1 MFIGIAALV
10 LAVSAY
16 IYKEGLRPHEI
27 LTRLTSPFVLWGFA
41 GPQKTI
47 TDGSESKGSIGLGKV
62 KGSGNGAA
70 EGVAGGYKAGLPSRR
85 DKVDT
90 VVDDDEEEDPTTPT
104 APVKIELSI
113 PEVDAGVGVTQAK
126 KGKARRR
133 PVDDD
138 SDEDLRVPM
147 FPALN
152 SAQRASKPSSIL
164 QAPSLV
170 VPGSMGPPPLPV
182 PKLAGG
188 IPSLAPPSLMPPPP
202 IPIRKPPGSSAA
214 ANARSAQYSRPG
226 PTGSSSL
233 AVPPSASSLVVPPS
247 ASSALGVPP
256 QRSSLQLPPTHSQP
270 PPKPRQKVILTPG
283 HSPLDWA
290 NHQRNLPF
298 VPLRRITPSELAT
311 HGARKNE
318 SKLYWTVLEGKVYD
332 MTPYLPYHPGGE
344 KELLRVA
351 GKDGTKLFN
360 LTHPWVNWDNM
371 LRGCEVGI
379 LVSENEMLK
388 KEVVA
393 VDGGADGGEDLE
405 SMD

>member
-10 LAVSAY
+10 LAVGAY

-27 LTRLTSPFVLWGFA
+27 LTRLAGSFAFWGAA
-41 GPQKTI
+41 GPQRTI
-47 TDGSESKGSIGLGKV
+47 TDGSDSKESINLEKV
-62 KGSGNGAA
+62 KGSGDGTAD
-70 EGVAGGYKAGLPSRR
+70 GGYIAGLPSRR
-85 DKVDT
+85 DKVDM
-90 VVDDDEEEDPTTPT
+90 VVVEDEEEDPKTPT

-113 PEVDAGVGVTQAK
+113 PDVEVESKGVRSR
-126 KGKARRR
+126 KGKARRL
-133 PVDDD
+133 PDDD
-138 SDEDLRVPM
+138 SDEDLSVPM

-152 SAQRASKPSSIL
+152 SAQRASKPASVP

-182 PKLAGG
+182 PKLATGP
-188 IPSLAPPSLMPPPP
+188 PSLTLPSFAAPGLMPPPP
-202 IPIRKPPGSSAA
+202 IPMRKPAGSSAA
-214 ANARSAQYSRPG
+214 ASARNAQYARPG
-226 PTGSSSL
+226 GASSSSLGVPPSASSL
-233 AVPPSASSLVVPPS
+233 AVPPSASSL
-247 ASSALGVPP
+247 GVPKT
-256 QRSSLQLPPTHSQP
+256 SSLQLPPTHSQP

-298 VPLRRITPSELAT
+298 VPLRRIAPSELAT

-318 SKLYWTVLEGKVYD
+318 TKTYWTVLEGKVYD

-360 LTHPWVNWDNM
+360 LTHP
-371 LRGCEVGI
+371 G
-379 LVSENEMLK
+379 
-388 KEVVA
+388 A
-393 VDGGADGGEDLE
+393 GGEEEDLE

>member
-1 MFIGIAALV
+1 MFIGIAALF
-10 LAVSAY
+10 LAVGAY
-16 IYKEGLRPHEI
+16 IYKEGLRPYEI
-27 LTRLTSPFVLWGFA
+27 LTRLAGSFAFWGAA
-41 GPQKTI
+41 GPQRTI
-47 TDGSESKGSIGLGKV
+47 TDGSDSKESINLEKV
-62 KGSGNGAA
+62 KGSGDGTAD
-70 EGVAGGYKAGLPSRR
+70 GGYIAGLPSRR
-85 DKVDT
+85 DKVDM
-90 VVDDDEEEDPTTPT
+90 VVVEDEEEDPTTPT

-113 PEVDAGVGVTQAK
+113 PDVEVEPKGVRSR
-126 KGKARRR
+126 KGKARRL
-133 PVDDD
+133 PDDD
-138 SDEDLRVPM
+138 SDEDLSVPM

-152 SAQRASKPSSIL
+152 SAQRASKPASVP

-182 PKLAGG
+182 PKLATGP
-188 IPSLAPPSLMPPPP
+188 PSLTLPSFAAPGLMPPPP
-202 IPIRKPPGSSAA
+202 IPMRKPAGSSAA
-214 ANARSAQYSRPG
+214 ASARNAQYARPG
-226 PTGSSSL
+226 GASSSSLGVPPSASSL
-233 AVPPSASSLVVPPS
+233 AVPPSASSS
-247 ASSALGVPP
+247 LGVPKT
-256 QRSSLQLPPTHSQP
+256 SSLQLPPTHSQP

-298 VPLRRITPSELAT
+298 VPLRRIAPSELAT

-318 SKLYWTVLEGKVYD
+318 TKTYWTVLEGKVYD

-388 KEVVA
+388 KEVT
-393 VDGGADGGEDLE
+393 VDSGVGGEEEDLE

>member
-10 LAVSAY
+10 LAVGAY
-16 IYKEGLRPHEI
+16 IYKEGLRPQEI
-27 LTRLTSPFVLWGFA
+27 LARLAGPFAFWGA
-41 GPQKTI
+41 TGPQKTI
-47 TDGSESKGSIGLGKV
+47 TDGSENNESIKLKQLDV
-62 KGSGNGAA
+62 VGNGTSS
-70 EGVAGGYKAGLPSRR
+70 GIYKADLPSRR

-90 VVDDDEEEDPTTPT
+90 VVVEDDEEEDPTTPT
-104 APVKIELSI
+104 APVKIQLSI
-113 PEVDAGVGVTQAK
+113 PTFEVEASGVQTK
-126 KGKARRR
+126 KGKARKA
-133 PVDDD
+133 PVEDDD
-138 SDEDLRVPM
+138 SDEDLGIPM

-152 SAQRASKPSSIL
+152 SAQRASKPATIP

-182 PKLAGG
+182 PKLASGP
-188 IPSLAPPSLMPPPP
+188 PSLAAPGLMPPPP
-202 IPIRKPPGSSAA
+202 IPMRRPAGSSAA
-214 ANARSAQYSRPG
+214 ASARNAQYARPG
-226 PTGSSSL
+226 MSSS
-233 AVPPSASSLVVPPS
+233 SSLVVPPS
-247 ASSALGVPP
+247 ASSLGVPKT
-256 QRSSLQLPPTHSQP
+256 SSLQLPPTHSQP

-290 NHQRNLPF
+290 DHQKRLPF

-318 SKLYWTVLEGKVYD
+318 TKTYWTVLEGKVYD

-388 KEVVA
+388 KEVV
-393 VDGGADGGEDLE
+393 VDSSTNGGDEEDLE

>member
-10 LAVSAY
+10 LAVGAY

-27 LTRLTSPFVLWGFA
+27 LTRLAGSFAFWGPT
-41 GPQKTI
+41 GPQRTI
-47 TDGSESKGSIGLGKV
+47 TDGSDSKESISLERV
-62 KGSGNGAA
+62 KEGGNGTAD
-70 EGVAGGYKAGLPSRR
+70 GGYIAGLPSRR
-85 DKVDT
+85 DKVDMV
-90 VVDDDEEEDPTTPT
+90 VVDDEEEEDPTTPT

-113 PEVDAGVGVTQAK
+113 PDVEAETRGLRSR
-126 KGKARRR
+126 KGKGRRI
-133 PVDDD
+133 PDDD
-138 SDEDLRVPM
+138 SDEDLSVPM

-152 SAQRASKPSSIL
+152 SAQRASKPPSIP

-170 VPGSMGPPPLPV
+170 VPGIMGPPPLPV
-182 PKLAGG
+182 PKLAAGP
-188 IPSLAPPSLMPPPP
+188 PSLTPPSFAAPGLMPPPP
-202 IPIRKPPGSSAA
+202 IPMRKPAGSSAA
-214 ANARSAQYSRPG
+214 ASARNAQYARPG
-226 PTGSSSL
+226 GASSSSL
-233 AVPPSASSLVVPPS
+233 GVPPSASSS
-247 ASSALGVPP
+247 LGVPKT
-256 QRSSLQLPPTHSQP
+256 SSLQLPPTHSQP

-318 SKLYWTVLEGKVYD
+318 TKTYWTVLEGKVYD

-360 LTHPWVNWDNM
+360 LTHSWVNWDNM

-388 KEVVA
+388 REAVVDNNA
-393 VDGGADGGEDLE
+393 GGEEEDLE

>member
-1 MFIGIAALV
+1 MLIGIAALV

-16 IYKEGLRPHEI
+16 LFKEGVPHD
-27 LTRLTSPFVLWGFA
+27 LLARLTNPFWFLGGN
-41 GPQKTI
+41 GPLKTI
-47 TDGSESKGSIGLGKV
+47 TDGSDDKKSTELNGITK
-62 KGSGNGAA
+62 SGNGAA
-70 EGVAGGYKAGLPSRR
+70 DTGYISSLPSRKG
-85 DKVDT
+85 KVEVLVT
-90 VVDDDEEEDPTTPT
+90 EDDEEDDPTTPT
-104 APVKIELSI
+104 APVQIQLSI
-113 PEVDAGVGVTQAK
+113 PEIDIDTKPARES
-126 KGKARRR
+126 KGKGKKSM
-133 PVDDD
+133 DDSD

-152 SAQRASKPSSIL
+152 SAQRASQPS
-164 QAPSLV
+164 APSLFV
-170 VPGSMGPPPLPV
+170 QATMGPPPLPI
-182 PKLAGG
+182 PKLAAGP
-188 IPSLAPPSLMPPPP
+188 PSFSAPSLMPPPP
-202 IPIRKPPGSSAA
+202 IPIRKPGGSSAA
-214 ANARSAQYSRPG
+214 ANARNSQYSKPI
-226 PTGSSSL
+226 PAASSSSL
-233 AVPPSASSLVVPPS
+233 AVPPSASSS
-247 ASSALGVPP
+247 LGVPQ

-290 NHQRNLPF
+290 NHQRSLPF

-318 SKLYWTVLEGKVYD
+318 SKIYWTVLEGRVYD

-360 LTHPWVNWDNM
+360 LTHSWVNWDNM

-388 KEVVA
+388 RETVE
-393 VDGGADGGEDLE
+393 GGVDLE

>member
-10 LAVSAY
+10 LAVGAY

-27 LTRLTSPFVLWGFA
+27 LTRLTGSFAFWGAA
-41 GPQKTI
+41 GPQRTI
-47 TDGSESKGSIGLGKV
+47 TDRSDSKESINLEKV
-62 KGSGNGAA
+62 KGSGDGTAD
-70 EGVAGGYKAGLPSRR
+70 GGYIAGLPSRR
-85 DKVDT
+85 DKVDM
-90 VVDDDEEEDPTTPT
+90 VVVEDEEEDPKTPT

-113 PEVDAGVGVTQAK
+113 PDVEVESKGVRSR
-126 KGKARRR
+126 KGKARRL
-133 PVDDD
+133 PDDD
-138 SDEDLRVPM
+138 SDEDLSVPM

-152 SAQRASKPSSIL
+152 SAQRASKPASVP

-182 PKLAGG
+182 PKLATGP
-188 IPSLAPPSLMPPPP
+188 PSLTLPSFAAPGLMPPPP
-202 IPIRKPPGSSAA
+202 IPMRKPAGSSAA
-214 ANARSAQYSRPG
+214 ASARNAQYARPG
-226 PTGSSSL
+226 GASSSSLGVPPSASSL
-233 AVPPSASSLVVPPS
+233 AVPPSASSL
-247 ASSALGVPP
+247 GVPKT
-256 QRSSLQLPPTHSQP
+256 SSLQLPPTHSQP

-298 VPLRRITPSELAT
+298 VPLRRIAPSELAT

-318 SKLYWTVLEGKVYD
+318 TKTYWTVLEGKVYD

-351 GKDGTKLFN
+351 GKD
-360 LTHPWVNWDNM
+360 
-371 LRGCEVGI
+371 VGI

-388 KEVVA
+388 KEVT
-393 VDGGADGGEDLE
+393 VDSGAGGEEEDLE